1 MLAEQIIDVHITFQ
15 FYPTSYTG
23 QAATL
28 QIMFSH

>member
-1 MLAEQIIDVHITFQ
+1 MLAEQSTDVHTTFQ

-28 QIMFSH
+28 QIPFSH